1 MKKTLTVRE
10 IPIEIY
16 NAIKEQA
23 LRSNRSLQAQILWIM
38 TKEARLQQGG
48 FTNVAEKWRHKL
60 EGRDLGDTVADIK
73 AGRER
78 E

>member
-1 MKKTLTVRE
+1 M
-10 IPIEIY
+10 
-16 NAIKEQA
+16 
-23 LRSNRSLQAQILWIM
+23 QAQILWIM